1 MFLNKQKTN
10 RLIVTENKL
19 VINREESGR
28 GLSQIG
34 EGDSEVQPSVIN

>member
-19 VINREESGR
+19 VINREDNGR

-34 EGDSEVQPSVIN
+34 EGDSEVQPLVIN